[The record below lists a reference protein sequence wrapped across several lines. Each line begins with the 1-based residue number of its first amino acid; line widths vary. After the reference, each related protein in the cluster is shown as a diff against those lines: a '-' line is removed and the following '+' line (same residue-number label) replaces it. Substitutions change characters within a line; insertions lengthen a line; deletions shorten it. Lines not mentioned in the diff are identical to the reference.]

1 MTAVLDYGEI
11 MSKKRLTEKKEQ
23 SARLVYS
30 DLSLKQGFKKF
41 LLNPLYIFPVLIS
54 TILCYAYYLT
64 HETVTIDSLSSDRY
78 YHGLLVAQGRLTAT
92 IIENYL
98 GFEHLPIAVENII
111 GLICFILG
119 ATVFC
124 IIFDKAKPQSNV
136 LPYTFSTC
144 LYITFPLMNEYFMF
158 KGSVLTTGGSI
169 LLVSFALYFALKIK
183 NLIASILISSI
194 FIFFAYSW
202 YESFILVYIG
212 AVFLLLIL
220 LADGQKSQKE
230 LFFNG
235 FWLAPTLFLGFSLE
249 EIISNAI
256 INICN
261 ITQDNNNA
269 VGTAWLSSSATLKSF
284 FYDFIY
290 SFVSKIFCY
299 APFTILFIFLAVAF
313 VLMILQ
319 TKSTKKPI
327 LIFFY
332 FGLALTVFFLSIYRG
347 TESAYRTEQGIPFYI
362 SAITLLLSS
371 KIINLNGKKALKIIA
386 SLSLVIILTV
396 QICSSNYW
404 YHVNVLRDKE
414 EKQVVCNIA
423 KDLEKYDK
431 NKPVIFIGY
440 YQLSNNIK
448 DKYTVKK
455 DSVAGKIIDY
465 TSKKAKKSYTYTA
478 CQTSISSYISWS
490 IYSFSSAN
498 VELKKFFNSC
508 GYDFK
513 LGTNEQFE
521 EATKKYINI
530 PSYNDSGY
538 ILDAGDYIVVK
549 VGNYSPN
556 FYEFLYE

>member
-11 MSKKRLTEKKEQ
+11 MSKKRLTEKKKQ
-23 SARLVYS
+23 NARLVYS

-136 LPYTFSTC
+136 LPYTFFTC

-256 INICN
+256 INLCN

-332 FGLALTVFFLSIYRG
+332 LGLALTVFFLSIYRG
-347 TESAYRTEQGIPFYI
+347 AESAYRTEQGIPFYI
-362 SAITLLLSS
+362 GAITLLLSS
-371 KIINLNGKKALKIIA
+371 KIINLHGKKALKIIA
-386 SLSLVIILTV
+386 SLSLVIILTS

-440 YQLSNNIK
+440 YQLSNSIE
-448 DKYTVKK
+448 DKHTVKK
-455 DSVAGKIIDY
+455 DSVAGRIINY

-490 IYSFSSAN
+490 ICPFSSAN

-513 LGTNEQFE
+513 LGTNEQFK

>member
-11 MSKKRLTEKKEQ
+11 MNKKRLTEKKEQ
-23 SARLVYS
+23 NARLVYS

-256 INICN
+256 INLCN

-313 VLMILQ
+313 GLMILQ

-362 SAITLLLSS
+362 GAITLLLSS
-371 KIINLNGKKALKIIA
+371 KIINSNGKKALRIIA

-455 DSVAGKIIDY
+455 DSAAGKIIDY

-513 LGTNEQFE
+513 LGTNKQFE

-549 VGNYSPN
+549 VGNYTPN

>member
-23 SARLVYS
+23 NARLVYS

-41 LLNPLYIFPVLIS
+41 LLNPMYIFPVLIS
-54 TILCYAYYLT
+54 TILCYAYYLA

-269 VGTAWLSSSATLKSF
+269 VGTAWLTSSATLKSF

-299 APFTILFIFLAVAF
+299 APFTILFIFLAIAF
-313 VLMILQ
+313 GLMILQ

-327 LIFFY
+327 LVFFY

-347 TESAYRTEQGIPFYI
+347 AESAYRTEQGIPFYI
-362 SAITLLLSS
+362 GAITLLLSS

-431 NKPVIFIGY
+431 KKPVI
-440 YQLSNNIK
+440 LSVTISFLIILKINTLLKRQCGRQNN
-448 DKYTVKK
+448 
-455 DSVAGKIIDY
+455 
-465 TSKKAKKSYTYTA
+465 
-478 CQTSISSYISWS
+478 
-490 IYSFSSAN
+490 
-498 VELKKFFNSC
+498 
-508 GYDFK
+508 
-513 LGTNEQFE
+513 
-521 EATKKYINI
+521 
-530 PSYNDSGY
+530 
-538 ILDAGDYIVVK
+538 
-549 VGNYSPN
+549 
-556 FYEFLYE
+556 

>member
-23 SARLVYS
+23 NARLVYS

-319 TKSTKKPI
+319 AKSTKKPI

-347 TESAYRTEQGIPFYI
+347 AESAYRTEQGIPFYI
-362 SAITLLLSS
+362 GAITLLLSS
-371 KIINLNGKKALKIIA
+371 KIINLHGKKALKLIA

-440 YQLSNNIK
+440 YQLSNSIE
-448 DKYTVKK
+448 DKHTVKK
-455 DSVAGKIIDY
+455 DSVAGKIINY

-490 IYSFSSAN
+490 ICPFSSAN

-513 LGTNEQFE
+513 LGTNEQFK

-538 ILDAGDYIVVK
+538 ILDTGDYIVVK
-549 VGNYSPN
+549 VGNYTPN

>member
-41 LLNPLYIFPVLIS
+41 LLNPMYIFPVLIS

-347 TESAYRTEQGIPFYI
+347 AESAYRTEQGIPFYI
-362 SAITLLLSS
+362 GAITLLLSS
-371 KIINLNGKKALKIIA
+371 KIINSNGKKALKIIS
-386 SLSLVIILTV
+386 SLSLVIILTA

-440 YQLSNNIK
+440 YQLSNNIE

-455 DSVAGKIIDY
+455 DSVAGRIINY

-549 VGNYSPN
+549 VGNYTPN

>member
-23 SARLVYS
+23 NARLVYS

-98 GFEHLPIAVENII
+98 GFEHLPIAIENTI

-136 LPYTFSTC
+136 LPYTFFTR

-332 FGLALTVFFLSIYRG
+332 LGLALTVFFLSIYRG
-347 TESAYRTEQGIPFYI
+347 AELAYRAEQGISFYI
-362 SAITLLLSS
+362 GAITLLLSS
-371 KIINLNGKKALKIIA
+371 KIINSNGKKALKIIA

-404 YHVNVLRDKE
+404 YHVNVLRD
-414 EKQVVCNIA
+414 N
-423 KDLEKYDK
+423 
-431 NKPVIFIGY
+431 
-440 YQLSNNIK
+440 
-448 DKYTVKK
+448 KYT
-455 DSVAGKIIDY
+455 
-465 TSKKAKKSYTYTA
+465 T
-478 CQTSISSYISWS
+478 
-490 IYSFSSAN
+490 
-498 VELKKFFNSC
+498 
-508 GYDFK
+508 
-513 LGTNEQFE
+513 
-521 EATKKYINI
+521 
-530 PSYNDSGY
+530 
-538 ILDAGDYIVVK
+538 DAADDMQC
-549 VGNYSPN
+549 
-556 FYEFLYE
+556 

>member
-23 SARLVYS
+23 NARLVYS

-256 INICN
+256 INLCN

-269 VGTAWLSSSATLKSF
+269 VGTAWLTSSATLKSF

-362 SAITLLLSS
+362 GAITLLLSS
-371 KIINLNGKKALKIIA
+371 KIINSNGKKALKIIA

>member
-23 SARLVYS
+23 NARLVYS

-41 LLNPLYIFPVLIS
+41 LLNPMYIFPVLIS

-92 IIENYL
+92 IVENYL

-183 NLIASILISSI
+183 NLIVSILISSI

-347 TESAYRTEQGIPFYI
+347 TELAYRTEQGIPFYI

-371 KIINLNGKKALKIIA
+371 KIINSNGKKALKIIA
-386 SLSLVIILTV
+386 SLSLVIILTA

-440 YQLSNNIK
+440 YQLSNNIE

-455 DSVAGKIIDY
+455 DSVSGRIINY

>member
-23 SARLVYS
+23 NARLVYS

-54 TILCYAYYLT
+54 TILCYAYYLA

-111 GLICFILG
+111 GLICFVLG

-124 IIFDKAKPQSNV
+124 IIFDKAKPQCNV
-136 LPYTFSTC
+136 LPYTFFTC

-256 INICN
+256 INLCN

-299 APFTILFIFLAVAF
+299 APFAILFIFLAVAF

-347 TESAYRTEQGIPFYI
+347 AELAYRTEQGIPFYI

-371 KIINLNGKKALKIIA
+371 KIINSNGKKALKIIA

-440 YQLSNNIK
+440 YQLSNNIE
-448 DKYTVKK
+448 DKYAVKK
-455 DSVAGKIIDY
+455 DSVAGRIIDY
-465 TSKKAKKSYTYTA
+465 TSKKAEKSYTYTA

-498 VELKKFFNSC
+498 VELKKFFNAC

-513 LGTNEQFE
+513 LGTNEQFK

-549 VGNYSPN
+549 VGNYTPN

>member
-23 SARLVYS
+23 NARLVYS

-136 LPYTFSTC
+136 LPYTFFTC

-256 INICN
+256 INLCN

-299 APFTILFIFLAVAF
+299 APFTILFIILAVAF

-332 FGLALTVFFLSIYRG
+332 LGLALTVFFLSIYRG
-347 TESAYRTEQGIPFYI
+347 AESAYRTEQGIPFYI
-362 SAITLLLSS
+362 GAITLLLSS
-371 KIINLNGKKALKIIA
+371 KIINSNGKKALKIIA

-448 DKYTVKK
+448 DKYAVKK
-455 DSVAGKIIDY
+455 DSVAGRIIDY
-465 TSKKAKKSYTYTA
+465 TSKKAEKSYTYTA

-513 LGTNEQFE
+513 LGTNEQFK

-549 VGNYSPN
+549 VGNYTPN

>member
-11 MSKKRLTEKKEQ
+11 MSKKRLTEKKGQ
-23 SARLVYS
+23 NARLVYS

-54 TILCYAYYLT
+54 TILCYAYYIT

-92 IIENYL
+92 IVENYL

-124 IIFDKAKPQSNV
+124 IIFDKAKPQNNV
-136 LPYTFSTC
+136 LPYTFFTC

-261 ITQDNNNA
+261 ITPDNNNA
-269 VGTAWLSSSATLKSF
+269 VGTAWLASSATLKSF

-299 APFTILFIFLAVAF
+299 APFTILFVFLAVAF
-313 VLMILQ
+313 ILMIFQ
-319 TKSTKKPI
+319 AKSTKKPI

-332 FGLALTVFFLSIYRG
+332 LGLALTVFFLSIYRG
-347 TESAYRTEQGIPFYI
+347 AESAYRTEQGIPFYI
-362 SAITLLLSS
+362 GAITLLLSS
-371 KIINLNGKKALKIIA
+371 KIINLHGKKALKIIA

-440 YQLSNNIK
+440 YQLSNSIE
-448 DKYTVKK
+448 DKHTVKK
-455 DSVAGKIIDY
+455 DSVAGKIINY

-498 VELKKFFNSC
+498 VELEKFFNSC

-513 LGTNEQFE
+513 LGTNEQFK

>member
-23 SARLVYS
+23 NARLVLS

-54 TILCYAYYLT
+54 TILCYAYYIT
-64 HETVTIDSLSSDRY
+64 HETITIDSLSSDRY

-92 IIENYL
+92 IVENYL

-124 IIFDKAKPQSNV
+124 IIFDKTKPQSNI
-136 LPYTFSTC
+136 LPYTFFAC

-313 VLMILQ
+313 ILMIFQ

-332 FGLALTVFFLSIYRG
+332 LGLALTVFFLSIYRG
-347 TESAYRTEQGIPFYI
+347 AESAYRTEQGIPFYI
-362 SAITLLLSS
+362 GAIALLLSS

-386 SLSLVIILTV
+386 SLSLVIILTA

-431 NKPVIFIGY
+431 NKPVVFIGY
-440 YQLSNNIK
+440 YQLSNNIE

-455 DSVAGKIIDY
+455 DSVAGRIINY
-465 TSKKAKKSYTYTA
+465 ASQKADKPYTYTA

-498 VELKKFFNSC
+498 VELEKFFNEC

-513 LGTNEQFE
+513 LGTNEQFK

-538 ILDAGDYIVVK
+538 ILDTGDYIVVK
-549 VGNYSPN
+549 VGNYTPN
-556 FYEFLYE
+556 LYEFLYE

>member
-23 SARLVYS
+23 NARLVYS

-256 INICN
+256 INLCN

-313 VLMILQ
+313 VLMIIQ

-362 SAITLLLSS
+362 GAITLLLSS
-371 KIINLNGKKALKIIA
+371 KIINSNGKKALKIIA

-440 YQLSNNIK
+440 YQLSNNIE

-455 DSVAGKIIDY
+455 DSVAGRIINY

-513 LGTNEQFE
+513 LGTNEQFK

-549 VGNYSPN
+549 VGNYTPN

>member
-30 DLSLKQGFKKF
+30 DLNLKQGFKKF
-41 LLNPLYIFPVLIS
+41 LLNPMYIFPVLIS

-220 LADGQKSQKE
+220 LADGKKSQKE

-332 FGLALTVFFLSIYRG
+332 LGLALTVFFLSIYRG

-362 SAITLLLSS
+362 GAITLLLSS
-371 KIINLNGKKALKIIA
+371 KIINSNGKKALKIIA
-386 SLSLVIILTV
+386 SLSLVIILTA

-448 DKYTVKK
+448 DKYAVKK
-455 DSVAGKIIDY
+455 DSVAGRIINY

-513 LGTNEQFE
+513 LGANEQFE

-549 VGNYSPN
+549 VGNYTPN
-556 FYEFLYE
+556 FYDFLYE

>member
-23 SARLVYS
+23 NARLVYS

-54 TILCYAYYLT
+54 TILCYAYYLA

-111 GLICFILG
+111 GLICFVLG

-124 IIFDKAKPQSNV
+124 IIFDKAKPQCNV
-136 LPYTFSTC
+136 LPYTFFTC

-269 VGTAWLSSSATLKSF
+269 VGTAWLSGSATLKSF

-332 FGLALTVFFLSIYRG
+332 LGLALTVFFLSIYRG
-347 TESAYRTEQGIPFYI
+347 AESAYRTEQGIPFYI

-371 KIINLNGKKALKIIA
+371 KIINSNGKKALKIIA

-440 YQLSNNIK
+440 YQLSNNIE
-448 DKYTVKK
+448 DKYAVKK
-455 DSVAGKIIDY
+455 DSVAGKIINY
-465 TSKKAKKSYTYTA
+465 TSKKAKKSYAYTA

-513 LGTNEQFE
+513 LGTNEQFK

-549 VGNYSPN
+549 VGNYTPN

>member
-23 SARLVYS
+23 NARLVYS

-136 LPYTFSTC
+136 LPYTFFTC
-144 LYITFPLMNEYFMF
+144 LYITFPMMNEYFMF

-319 TKSTKKPI
+319 TKSAKKPI

-347 TESAYRTEQGIPFYI
+347 AELAYRTEQGIPFYI

-371 KIINLNGKKALKIIA
+371 KIINSNGKKALKIIA

-440 YQLSNNIK
+440 YQLSNNIE

-455 DSVAGKIIDY
+455 DSVAGRIINY

-498 VELKKFFNSC
+498 VELKKFFNAC

-513 LGTNEQFE
+513 LGTNEQFK

-549 VGNYSPN
+549 VGNYTPN

>member
-11 MSKKRLTEKKEQ
+11 MSKKRLTEKKGQ
-23 SARLVYS
+23 NARLVYS

-54 TILCYAYYLT
+54 TILCYAYYLA

-124 IIFDKAKPQSNV
+124 IIFDKARPQSNV
-136 LPYTFSTC
+136 LPYTFFTC

-256 INICN
+256 INLCN

-269 VGTAWLSSSATLKSF
+269 VGTAWLTSSATLKSF

-332 FGLALTVFFLSIYRG
+332 LGLALTVFFLSIYRG

-371 KIINLNGKKALKIIA
+371 KIINSNGKKALRIIA

-440 YQLSNNIK
+440 YQLSNNIE

-455 DSVAGKIIDY
+455 DSVAGKIINY
-465 TSKKAKKSYTYTA
+465 TSKKAKKSYDYTA

-513 LGTNEQFE
+513 LGTNEQFK

-549 VGNYSPN
+549 VGNYTPN

>member
-23 SARLVYS
+23 NARLVYS

-54 TILCYAYYLT
+54 TILCYAYYLA

-235 FWLAPTLFLGFSLE
+235 FWLAPTLFLGFSLA

-256 INICN
+256 INLCN

-332 FGLALTVFFLSIYRG
+332 LGLALTVFFLSIYRG
-347 TESAYRTEQGIPFYI
+347 AESAYRTEQGIPFYI

-371 KIINLNGKKALKIIA
+371 KIINSNGKKALKIIA

-465 TSKKAKKSYTYTA
+465 TSKKAKKPYAYTA

-498 VELKKFFNSC
+498 VELKKFFNAC

-513 LGTNEQFE
+513 LGTNEQFK

-556 FYEFLYE
+556 FYDFLYE

>member
-23 SARLVYS
+23 NARLVYS

-41 LLNPLYIFPVLIS
+41 LLNPMYIFPVLIS

-136 LPYTFSTC
+136 LPYTFFTC

-332 FGLALTVFFLSIYRG
+332 LGLALTVFFLSIYRG

-362 SAITLLLSS
+362 GAITLLLSS
-371 KIINLNGKKALKIIA
+371 KIINLNGKKTLKIIA

-423 KDLEKYDK
+423 KDLEKYDE

-448 DKYTVKK
+448 DKYAVKK
-455 DSVAGKIIDY
+455 DSVAGKIINY

-556 FYEFLYE
+556 FYDFLYE

>member
-23 SARLVYS
+23 NARLVYS

-124 IIFDKAKPQSNV
+124 IIFDKAKPQKNI
-136 LPYTFSTC
+136 LPYTFFTC

-256 INICN
+256 INLCN

-332 FGLALTVFFLSIYRG
+332 LGLALTVFFLSIYRG
-347 TESAYRTEQGIPFYI
+347 AESAYRTEQGIPFYI

-371 KIINLNGKKALKIIA
+371 KIINSNGKKALKIIA

-440 YQLSNNIK
+440 YQLSNNIE

-455 DSVAGKIIDY
+455 DSVAGRIIDY

-478 CQTSISSYISWS
+478 CHTSISSYISWS
-490 IYSFSSAN
+490 ICPFSSAN

-513 LGTNEQFE
+513 LGTNEQFK

-549 VGNYSPN
+549 VGNYTPN

>member
-23 SARLVYS
+23 NARLVYS

-92 IIENYL
+92 IVENYL

-124 IIFDKAKPQSNV
+124 IIFDKAKPQKSV
-136 LPYTFSTC
+136 LPYTFFTC

-332 FGLALTVFFLSIYRG
+332 LGLALTVFFLSIYRG
-347 TESAYRTEQGIPFYI
+347 AELAYRTEQGIPFYI

-465 TSKKAKKSYTYTA
+465 TSKKAKKSYDYTA

-490 IYSFSSAN
+490 ICPFSSAN

-513 LGTNEQFE
+513 LGTNEQFK

-538 ILDAGDYIVVK
+538 ILDTGDYIVVK
-549 VGNYSPN
+549 VGNYTPN

>member
-23 SARLVYS
+23 NARLVYS

-256 INICN
+256 INLCN

-269 VGTAWLSSSATLKSF
+269 VGTAWLTSSATLKSF

-362 SAITLLLSS
+362 GAITLLLSS
-371 KIINLNGKKALKIIA
+371 KIINSNGKKALKIIA

-448 DKYTVKK
+448 DKYAVKK
-455 DSVAGKIIDY
+455 DSVAGRIINY
-465 TSKKAKKSYTYTA
+465 TSKKAKKSYAYAA

-513 LGTNEQFE
+513 LGTNEQFK

>member
-23 SARLVYS
+23 NARLVLS

-54 TILCYAYYLT
+54 TILCYAYYIT

-92 IIENYL
+92 IVENYL

-124 IIFDKAKPQSNV
+124 IIFDKAKPQKSV
-136 LPYTFSTC
+136 LPYTFFTC

-183 NLIASILISSI
+183 NLITSILISSI

-299 APFTILFIFLAVAF
+299 APFTILFVFLAVAF
-313 VLMILQ
+313 VLMISQ

-327 LIFFY
+327 LVFFY
-332 FGLALTVFFLSIYRG
+332 LGLALTVFFLSIYRG
-347 TESAYRTEQGIPFYI
+347 AESAYRTEQGFPFYI
-362 SAITLLLSS
+362 GAIALLLSS
-371 KIINLNGKKALKIIA
+371 KIINLNGKKALKITA
-386 SLSLVIILTV
+386 SMSLVIILTA

-440 YQLSNNIK
+440 YQLSNSIE
-448 DKYTVKK
+448 DKHTVKK
-455 DSVAGKIIDY
+455 DSVAGKIINY

-490 IYSFSSAN
+490 ICPFSSAN

-513 LGTNEQFE
+513 LGTNEQFK

-538 ILDAGDYIVVK
+538 ILDTGDYIVVK
-549 VGNYSPN
+549 VGNYTPN

>member
-23 SARLVYS
+23 NARLVYS

-347 TESAYRTEQGIPFYI
+347 AESAYRTEQGIPFYI

-371 KIINLNGKKALKIIA
+371 KIINSNGKKALKIIA

-414 EKQVVCNIA
+414 EKQVICNIA

-448 DKYTVKK
+448 DKYAVKK
-455 DSVAGKIIDY
+455 DSVAGKIINY
-465 TSKKAKKSYTYTA
+465 TSKKAEKSYTYTA

-498 VELKKFFNSC
+498 VELKKFFNAC

-549 VGNYSPN
+549 VGNYTPN

>member
-23 SARLVYS
+23 NARLVYS

-54 TILCYAYYLT
+54 TILCYAYYLA

-136 LPYTFSTC
+136 LPYTFFTC

-332 FGLALTVFFLSIYRG
+332 LGLALTVFFLSIYRG
-347 TESAYRTEQGIPFYI
+347 TELAYRTEQGIPFYI
-362 SAITLLLSS
+362 GAITLLLSS
-371 KIINLNGKKALKIIA
+371 KIINSSGKKALKIIA

-448 DKYTVKK
+448 DKYAVKK
-455 DSVAGKIIDY
+455 DSVAGRIINY

-513 LGTNEQFE
+513 LGTNEQFK

-549 VGNYSPN
+549 VGSYTPN

>member
-23 SARLVYS
+23 NARLVYS

-98 GFEHLPIAVENII
+98 GFEHLPIAIENTI

-124 IIFDKAKPQSNV
+124 IIFNKAKPQSNV
-136 LPYTFSTC
+136 LPYTFFTR

-332 FGLALTVFFLSIYRG
+332 LGLALTVFFLSIYRG
-347 TESAYRTEQGIPFYI
+347 AELAYRAEQGIPFYI
-362 SAITLLLSS
+362 GAITLLLSS
-371 KIINLNGKKALKIIA
+371 KIINSNGKKALKIIA

-423 KDLEKYDK
+423 KDLEKYDE

-448 DKYTVKK
+448 DKYAVKK
-455 DSVAGKIIDY
+455 DSVAGKIINY

-513 LGTNEQFE
+513 LGTNEQFK

-549 VGNYSPN
+549 VGNYTPN

>member
-23 SARLVYS
+23 NARLVYS
-30 DLSLKQGFKKF
+30 DLSLKRGFKKF

-98 GFEHLPIAVENII
+98 GFEHLPIAIENTI

-136 LPYTFSTC
+136 LPYTFFTR

-332 FGLALTVFFLSIYRG
+332 LGLALTVFFLSIYRG
-347 TESAYRTEQGIPFYI
+347 AELAYRAEQGISFYI
-362 SAITLLLSS
+362 GAITLLLSS
-371 KIINLNGKKALKIIA
+371 KIINSNGKKALKIIA

-423 KDLEKYDK
+423 KDLEKYDE

-448 DKYTVKK
+448 DKYAVKK
-455 DSVAGKIIDY
+455 DSVAGKIINY

-513 LGTNEQFE
+513 LGTNEQFK

-549 VGNYSPN
+549 VGNYTPN

>member
-23 SARLVYS
+23 NARLVYS

-256 INICN
+256 INLCN

-269 VGTAWLSSSATLKSF
+269 VGTAWLTSSATLKSF

-362 SAITLLLSS
+362 GAITLLLSS
-371 KIINLNGKKALKIIA
+371 KIINSNGKKALKIIA

-448 DKYTVKK
+448 DKYAVKK
-455 DSVAGKIIDY
+455 DSVAGRIINY

-498 VELKKFFNSC
+498 VELEKFFNSC

-513 LGTNEQFE
+513 LGTNEQFK

-549 VGNYSPN
+549 VGNYTPN

>member
-23 SARLVYS
+23 NARLVYS

-256 INICN
+256 INLCN

-290 SFVSKIFCY
+290 SFVSRIFCY

-313 VLMILQ
+313 GLMILQ
-319 TKSTKKPI
+319 TKNTKKPI

-332 FGLALTVFFLSIYRG
+332 LGLALTVFFLSIYRG

>member
-23 SARLVYS
+23 NARLVYS

-41 LLNPLYIFPVLIS
+41 LLNPLYILPVLIS

-124 IIFDKAKPQSNV
+124 IIFDKARPQSNV
-136 LPYTFSTC
+136 LPYTFFTC

-269 VGTAWLSSSATLKSF
+269 VGTAWLTSSATLKSF

-347 TESAYRTEQGIPFYI
+347 AESAYRTEQGIPFYI
-362 SAITLLLSS
+362 GAITLLLSS
-371 KIINLNGKKALKIIA
+371 KIINLHGKKALKIIA

-440 YQLSNNIK
+440 YQLSNNIE

-455 DSVAGKIIDY
+455 DSVAGKIINY

-498 VELKKFFNSC
+498 VELEKFFNSC

-513 LGTNEQFE
+513 LGTNEQFK

-549 VGNYSPN
+549 VGNYTPN

>member
-23 SARLVYS
+23 NARLVYS

-41 LLNPLYIFPVLIS
+41 LLNPMYIFPVLIS

-64 HETVTIDSLSSDRY
+64 HEAVTIDSLSSDRY

-256 INICN
+256 INLCN

-269 VGTAWLSSSATLKSF
+269 VGTAWLTSSATLKSF

-362 SAITLLLSS
+362 GAITLLLSS
-371 KIINLNGKKALKIIA
+371 KIINSNGKKALKIIA

-404 YHVNVLRDKE
+404 YHVNVLRDRE

-440 YQLSNNIK
+440 YQLSNNIE

-455 DSVAGKIIDY
+455 DSVAGRIINY

-498 VELKKFFNSC
+498 VELKKLFNSC

-513 LGTNEQFE
+513 LGTNEQFK

>member
-23 SARLVYS
+23 NARLVYS

-220 LADGQKSQKE
+220 LADGKKSQKE

-256 INICN
+256 INLCN
-261 ITQDNNNA
+261 ITQNNNNA

-332 FGLALTVFFLSIYRG
+332 LGLALTVFFLSIYRG
-347 TESAYRTEQGIPFYI
+347 AESAYRTEQGIPFYI

-371 KIINLNGKKALKIIA
+371 KIINSNGKKALKIIA

-414 EKQVVCNIA
+414 EKQVIYNIA

-440 YQLSNNIK
+440 YQLSNNIE
-448 DKYTVKK
+448 DKYAVKK
-455 DSVAGKIIDY
+455 DSVAGRIIDY
-465 TSKKAKKSYTYTA
+465 TSKKAEKSYAYIA

-513 LGTNEQFE
+513 LGTNEQFK

-538 ILDAGDYIVVK
+538 ILDTGDYIVVK
-549 VGNYSPN
+549 VGNYTPN

>member
-23 SARLVYS
+23 NARLVLS

-54 TILCYAYYLT
+54 TILCYAYYLA
-64 HETVTIDSLSSDRY
+64 HEMVTIDSLSSDRY

-92 IIENYL
+92 IVENYL

-124 IIFDKAKPQSNV
+124 IIFDKAKPQKSV
-136 LPYTFSTC
+136 LPYTFFTC

-313 VLMILQ
+313 VLMIFQ

-327 LIFFY
+327 IVFFY
-332 FGLALTVFFLSIYRG
+332 LGLALTVFFLSIYRG
-347 TESAYRTEQGIPFYI
+347 AESAYRTEQGIPFYI
-362 SAITLLLSS
+362 GAIALLLSS

-386 SLSLVIILTV
+386 SMSLVIILTV
-396 QICSSNYW
+396 QIYSSNYW

-440 YQLSNNIK
+440 YQLSNNIE

-455 DSVAGKIIDY
+455 DSVAGRIINY
-465 TSKKAKKSYTYTA
+465 TSKKAEKSYTYTA
-478 CQTSISSYISWS
+478 CQTSIGSYISWS

-498 VELKKFFNSC
+498 VELKKFFNAC

-513 LGTNEQFE
+513 LGTNEQFK

-549 VGNYSPN
+549 VGNYTPN
-556 FYEFLYE
+556 LYGFLYE

>member
-23 SARLVYS
+23 NARLVYS

-98 GFEHLPIAVENII
+98 GFEHLPIAIENTI

-136 LPYTFSTC
+136 LPYTFFTR

-230 LFFNG
+230 SFFNG

-332 FGLALTVFFLSIYRG
+332 LGLALTVFFLSIYRG
-347 TESAYRTEQGIPFYI
+347 AELAYRAEQGISFYI
-362 SAITLLLSS
+362 GAITLLLSS
-371 KIINLNGKKALKIIA
+371 KIINSNGKKALKIIA

-423 KDLEKYDK
+423 KDLEKYDE

-448 DKYTVKK
+448 DKYAVKK
-455 DSVAGKIIDY
+455 DSVAGKIINY

-513 LGTNEQFE
+513 LGTNEQFK

-549 VGNYSPN
+549 VGNYTPN

>member
-23 SARLVYS
+23 NARLVYS

-124 IIFDKAKPQSNV
+124 IIFDKAKPQKNI
-136 LPYTFSTC
+136 LPYTFFTC

-347 TESAYRTEQGIPFYI
+347 AESAYRTEQGIPFYI
-362 SAITLLLSS
+362 NAITLLLSS
-371 KIINLNGKKALKIIA
+371 KIINSNGKKALKIIA

-455 DSVAGKIIDY
+455 DSVAGRIINY
-465 TSKKAKKSYTYTA
+465 TSQKAEKPYTYTA

-513 LGTNEQFE
+513 LGTNEQFK

-549 VGNYSPN
+549 VGNYTPN

>member
-23 SARLVYS
+23 NARLVLS

-41 LLNPLYIFPVLIS
+41 LSNPLYIFPVLIS
-54 TILCYAYYLT
+54 TILCYAYYIA

-92 IIENYL
+92 IVENYL

-124 IIFDKAKPQSNV
+124 IIFDKAKPQKSV
-136 LPYTFSTC
+136 LPYTFFSC

-158 KGSVLTTGGSI
+158 KGSVLTTGGSV

-202 YESFILVYIG
+202 YESFVLVYIG

-235 FWLAPTLFLGFSLE
+235 FWLVPTLFLGFSLE

-313 VLMILQ
+313 VLMIFQ

-327 LIFFY
+327 IVFFY
-332 FGLALTVFFLSIYRG
+332 LGLALTVFFLSIYRG
-347 TESAYRTEQGIPFYI
+347 AESAYRTEQGIPFYI
-362 SAITLLLSS
+362 GAIALLLSS

-396 QICSSNYW
+396 QIYSSNYW

-440 YQLSNNIK
+440 YQLSNNIE

-455 DSVAGKIIDY
+455 DSVAGRIINY
-465 TSKKAKKSYTYTA
+465 TSQKAGKSYTYTA
-478 CQTSISSYISWS
+478 CQTSIGSYISWS

-513 LGTNEQFE
+513 LGTNEQFK

-538 ILDAGDYIVVK
+538 ILDTGDYIVVK
-549 VGNYSPN
+549 VGNYTPN
-556 FYEFLYE
+556 LYEFLYE

>member
-23 SARLVYS
+23 NARLVYS

-98 GFEHLPIAVENII
+98 GFEHLPIAIENTI

-136 LPYTFSTC
+136 LPYTFFTR

-183 NLIASILISSI
+183 NLIASIPISSI

-332 FGLALTVFFLSIYRG
+332 LGLALTVFFLSIYRG
-347 TESAYRTEQGIPFYI
+347 AELAYRAEQGIPFYI
-362 SAITLLLSS
+362 GAITLLLSS
-371 KIINLNGKKALKIIA
+371 KIINSNGKKALKIIA

-423 KDLEKYDK
+423 KDLEKYDE

-448 DKYTVKK
+448 DKYAVKK
-455 DSVAGKIIDY
+455 DSVAGKIINY

-513 LGTNEQFE
+513 LGTNEQFK

-549 VGNYSPN
+549 VGNYTPN

>member
-11 MSKKRLTEKKEQ
+11 MSKKRLTKKKEQ
-23 SARLVYS
+23 NARLVYS

-269 VGTAWLSSSATLKSF
+269 VGTAWLTSSATLKSF

-347 TESAYRTEQGIPFYI
+347 AELAYRTEQGIPFYI
-362 SAITLLLSS
+362 GAITLLLSS
-371 KIINLNGKKALKIIA
+371 KIINLHGKKALKIIA
-386 SLSLVIILTV
+386 SLSLVIILTA

-440 YQLSNNIK
+440 YQLSNNIE

-455 DSVAGKIIDY
+455 DSVAGKIINY

-498 VELKKFFNSC
+498 VELEKFFNSC

-513 LGTNEQFE
+513 LGTNEQFK

-549 VGNYSPN
+549 VGNYTPN